1 MLAEKFFLDSN
12 VMIYAYF
19 KQDGKKQHISKQ
31 LISQNATISTQ
42 VLQEL
47 SNTLHRKIKVDYSIV
62 RLILQECL
70 KNCDLK
76 TNTSDTVFKALDI
89 AEKYGFSFYDSLIV
103 AAALESKCKIL
114 YSEDM
119 QHNQQIEN
127 LTIKNPFV
135 VEVY

>member
-1 MLAEKFFLDSN
+1 MLAERIFLDSN
-12 VMIYAYF
+12 VVIYAYF
-19 KQDGKKQHISKQ
+19 KQDEKKQRISKQ
-31 LISQNATISTQ
+31 LISQNAIISTQ

-47 SNTLHRKIKVDYSIV
+47 TNTLHRKMGVDYSIV

-70 KNCDLK
+70 KNCDLN
-76 TNTSDTVFKALDI
+76 TNTFDTVFRALDI

-103 AAALESKCKIL
+103 AAALESKCTTL

-119 QHNQQIEN
+119 QHDQHIEN

-135 VEVY
+135 

>member
-1 MLAEKFFLDSN
+1 MLAERIFLDSN
-12 VMIYAYF
+12 VVIYAYF
-19 KQDGKKQHISKQ
+19 KQDEKKQHISKE
-31 LISQNATISTQ
+31 LVSQNAIISTQ

-47 SNTLHRKIKVDYSIV
+47 TNTLHRKMGVDYSIV
-62 RLILQECL
+62 RSILHECL
-70 KNCDLK
+70 KNCNLN
-76 TNTSDTVFKALDI
+76 TNTSGTVFSALDI
-89 AEKYGFSFYDSLIV
+89 AERYGFSFYDSLIV

-135 VEVY
+135 